1 MGVKDNFYLLIF
13 YESSLL
19 FIFFMKNEHFKYEDS
34 KPLKVLF
41 SDLFRECF
49 SFVYIHIYMCIL
61 CAYVCMCTGYLCAC
75 RGQRLRILSSTTP
88 HHFLNMVSH

>member
-34 KPLKVLF
+34 KPLKVSILRF
-41 SDLFRECF
+41 IQRMFFFC
-49 SFVYIHIYMCIL
+49 VYTHIHVHVVCICVHVHRL
-61 CAYVCMCTGYLCAC
+61 SVCM
-75 RGQRLRILSSTTP
+75 
-88 HHFLNMVSH
+88 